1 MAMISGP
8 LAVNFWFFEI
18 LLGMLIPF
26 FIILATKGR
35 SIKAAFI
42 ASCSAVIGIF
52 FMRYDLVVAGQ
63 LFPMREA
70 TAGSRVQGVVEG
82 LAVYSPSASEITIVV
97 GAIVLC
103 AGLYLAAERFLNLT
117 ED

>member
-1 MAMISGP
+1 MISGP

-82 LAVYSPSASEITIVV
+82 GLAVYSPSASEITIVV

-103 AGLYLAAERFLNLT
+103 AGGLYLAAERFLNLT